1 MMHGSKES
9 RSQELDVASQR
20 REFINEPCVTAVCA
34 FVLFRS
40 LKRLIMKLLPFDYA
54 VRNLGRSPTRLALSV
69 AGSLLVV
76 LLALGAAAFVRGMD
90 KGLTSGGREHNVMLL
105 GAGSEESVE
114 RSEIRGSVP
123 ELVRAAVPSVRERLG
138 IAYISPEIHVQTT
151 VRPEADDAGNPQV
164 LVRGVT
170 PSAFLVHEQARI
182 IEGRLPNAGSDEILV
197 GTLAARRI
205 GVPEQR
211 LAVGQT
217 LFLYDRTWTISGRFE
232 APGSV
237 MAAEVWMPLNDA
249 LVAAQRD
256 TLSCVILTLA
266 PGGEF
271 DDVDA
276 FARQRLDLELVA
288 MTETD
293 YYASLSSF
301 FGPIRAMVWVT
312 AILIASGGILGGL
325 NTMYAAFA
333 GRVREVGALQ
343 SLGFP
348 RRAVVISLVQ
358 ESVLASTAGA
368 LLAAGIGVLLLDGLT
383 VQFSTGVFGLIV
395 DLPVLAM
402 GLSAGLMLGVVGAV
416 PPAVRCLRLS
426 IPEALKAA

>member
-1 MMHGSKES
+1 
-9 RSQELDVASQR
+9 
-20 REFINEPCVTAVCA
+20 
-34 FVLFRS
+34 
-40 LKRLIMKLLPFDYA
+40 MKLLPFDYA

-69 AGSLLVV
+69 VGSLLVV

-90 KGLTSGGREHNVMLL
+90 KGLTSGGRGDNVMLL

-114 RSEIRGSVP
+114 RSEIRASVP
-123 ELVRAAVPSVRERLG
+123 ELVRAAVPDIRERLG
-138 IAYISPEIHVQTT
+138 VAYISPEVHVQTT
-151 VRPEADDAGNPQV
+151 VRPDADFPGNPQV

-170 PSAFLVHEQARI
+170 PAAFLVHERARL
-182 IEGRLPNAGSDEILV
+182 IEGNLPRPGTDEILV
-197 GTLAARRI
+197 GALAARRI
-205 GVPEQR
+205 GVPDER
-211 LAVGQT
+211 LAPGQT
-217 LFLYDRTWTISGRFE
+217 LHFYDRTWTISGRFE

-237 MAAEVWMPLNDA
+237 MAAEIWVPLQDA
-249 LVAAQRD
+249 LVAAQRE

-266 PGGEF
+266 PGGDF

-301 FGPIRAMVWVT
+301 FGPIRAMVWAT
-312 AILIASGGILGGL
+312 AILIASGGVLGGL

-343 SLGFP
+343 SIGFP
-348 RRAVVISLVQ
+348 RRAIVVSLVQ
-358 ESVLASTAGA
+358 ESLLAAAAGT
-368 LLAAGIGVLLLDGLT
+368 LLAAGMAVLLLDGLT

-395 DLPVLAM
+395 DAPVLAL
-402 GLSAGLMLGVVGAV
+402 GLVAGLLLGLLGAL
-416 PPAVRCLRLS
+416 PPALRCLKLP
-426 IPEALKAA
+426 IPDALKAS

>member
-1 MMHGSKES
+1 M
-9 RSQELDVASQR
+9 Q
-20 REFINEPCVTAVCA
+20 
-34 FVLFRS
+34 
-40 LKRLIMKLLPFDYA
+40 LLPFDYA

-69 AGSLLVV
+69 VGSLLVV

-90 KGLTSGGREHNVMLL
+90 KGLTSGGRGDNVMLL

-114 RSEIRGSVP
+114 RSEIRASVP
-123 ELVRAAVPSVRERLG
+123 ELVRAAVPDIRERLG
-138 IAYISPEIHVQTT
+138 VAYISPEVHVQTT
-151 VRPEADDAGNPQV
+151 VRPDADFTGNPQV

-170 PSAFLVHEQARI
+170 PAAFLVHERARV
-182 IEGRLPNAGSDEILV
+182 IEGRLPSPGNDEVLV
-197 GTLAARRI
+197 GALAARRI

-211 LAVGQT
+211 LAPGQT

-237 MAAEVWMPLNDA
+237 MAAEIWLPLQDA
-249 LVAAQRD
+249 LGAAQRD
-256 TLSCVILTLA
+256 TLSCVVLTL
-266 PGGEF
+266 GESEF

-348 RRAVVISLVQ
+348 RRAVVLSLVQ
-358 ESVLASTAGA
+358 ESVLASAAGT

-395 DLPVLAM
+395 DLPVLAT
-402 GLSAGLMLGVVGAV
+402 GLTAGLVLGLLGAL

>member
-1 MMHGSKES
+1 M
-9 RSQELDVASQR
+9 Q
-20 REFINEPCVTAVCA
+20 
-34 FVLFRS
+34 
-40 LKRLIMKLLPFDYA
+40 LLPFDYA
-54 VRNLGRSPTRLALSV
+54 VRNLGRSPARLVLSV
-69 AGSLLVV
+69 LGSLLVV

-90 KGLTSGGREHNVMLL
+90 KGLTSGGRGDNVMLL

-114 RSEIRGSVP
+114 RSEIRASVP
-123 ELVRAAVPSVRERLG
+123 ELVRAAVPGVRERLG
-138 IAYISPEIHVQTT
+138 VAYISPEVHVQTT
-151 VRPEADDAGNPQV
+151 VRPDADFAGNPQV

-170 PSAFLVHEQARI
+170 PAAFLVHERARV
-182 IEGRLPNAGSDEILV
+182 IEGRLPSPGNDEVLV
-197 GTLAARRI
+197 GALAARRI

-211 LAVGQT
+211 LAPGQT
-217 LFLYDRTWTISGRFE
+217 LFFYDRTWTISGRFE

-237 MAAEVWMPLNDA
+237 MAAEIWLPLQDA

-256 TLSCVILTLA
+256 TLSCVVLTL
-266 PGGEF
+266 GESEF

-348 RRAVVISLVQ
+348 RRAVVLSLVQ
-358 ESVLASTAGA
+358 ESVLASAAGT
-368 LLAAGIGVLLLDGLT
+368 LLAAGIAVLLLDGLT

-395 DLPVLAM
+395 DLPVLAT
-402 GLSAGLMLGVVGAV
+402 GLTAGLVLGLLGAL